1 MSEKLIEPAWL
12 TDKVNQLIERMK
24 EQGASAEMFEAAGL
38 PMVMTFLTE
47 PEEGA
52 GPIDFERWEMTCDNC
67 GAISNQLYP
76 GGIRRIAFGVRL
88 EITFGVCS
96 ECKKTFSEE
105 GQDDV
110 D

>member
-1 MSEKLIEPAWL
+1 MNDRLHEPAWL

-24 EQGASAEMFEAAGL
+24 AEGASAEIFEAAGL

-52 GPIDFERWEMTCDNC
+52 SPIDFERWEMTCDNC
-67 GAISNQLYP
+67 GKVSNQLRP
-76 GGIRRIAFGVRL
+76 GAVRRIAFGIRL

-96 ECKKTFSEE
+96 ECAKTFEKE
-105 GQDDV
+105 D
-110 D
+110 